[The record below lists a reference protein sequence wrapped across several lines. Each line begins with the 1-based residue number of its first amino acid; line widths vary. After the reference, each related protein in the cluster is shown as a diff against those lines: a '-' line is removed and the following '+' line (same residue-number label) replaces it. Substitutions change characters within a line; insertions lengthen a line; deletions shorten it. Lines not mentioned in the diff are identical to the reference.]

1 MRSKKHFP
9 PSRLRYERGNP
20 VVSIRVTREVYGRLK
35 ELKERSGKSV
45 GDVLREAI
53 GVQARSTG
61 IAQRRGYQSGWREAE
76 ELYRVDY
83 RCSRCGGSLTINSD
97 QEKQA
102 ILGYMRVHGWAH
114 YSCSR

>member
-1 MRSKKHFP
+1 MRGKKHYP

-61 IAQRRGYQSGWREAE
+61 IAHRRGLPEGLE
-76 ELYRVDY
+76 
-83 RCSRCGGSLTINSD
+83 GS
-97 QEKQA
+97 
-102 ILGYMRVHGWAH
+102 
-114 YSCSR
+114 